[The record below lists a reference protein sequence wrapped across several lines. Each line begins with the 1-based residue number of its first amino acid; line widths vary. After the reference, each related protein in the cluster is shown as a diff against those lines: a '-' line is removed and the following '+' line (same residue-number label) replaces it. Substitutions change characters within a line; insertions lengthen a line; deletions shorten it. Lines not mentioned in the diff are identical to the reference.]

1 MNKDL
6 WWIVSG
12 ASSGQPRT
20 EVFHSG
26 SSSFSV
32 GPEPPGDTDL
42 AEACVV
48 KVGEGKVRSMLSRTE
63 SFKNEKNLNDFFRLF
78 TIYLGSCM
86 YCFYLLPYISEKN

>member
-1 MNKDL
+1 MYSPLSSSWSVLPQRMSSNRTHSRVVKMNKDL

-20 EVFHSG
+20 EVFRSG

-48 KVGEGKVRSMLSRTE
+48 KVGEGKVRNRVSPERKLQ
-63 SFKNEKNLNDFFRLF
+63 
-78 TIYLGSCM
+78 
-86 YCFYLLPYISEKN
+86 